1 MIMKHSAIL
10 FALIASTTIVLGQI
24 DTTDFQQTDAE
35 WPGFGYFNLK
45 TKKCPK
51 RIRKQME
58 DVLLIDGG
66 SFTRTNPTHYHLLEK
81 DSSVVSDYSDLIEQ
95 LCPPKYFNYLDMD
108 SAVVSDSSDS
118 IEQLYRTKLYFPR
131 WFSNTGLSVASFL
144 LSDHEVTN
152 KEYRE
157 FVDWVTASVARK
169 ILAEKYPE
177 KYLMKSNTSPTDKV
191 FRPNV
196 SIDWQDDY
204 LRSILFSDTNRCGEK
219 IINKSEIRY
228 SGEIQVNQLD
238 TLIHFDSL
246 AVYPQT
252 DDISYYMGLDQYSSC
267 RNYFEDSNWDDYP
280 VVGVSWE
287 QAMAYCSWK
296 TNRVNESILLW
307 QKIIN
312 HPFYRDD
319 TLWTE
324 SVDWTKLEENVR
336 IPSYRLPTK
345 AEWEYAALAIDND
358 TNPIRGWDNKISSRD
373 RINLTDQEG
382 SYLYNFGEIFDE
394 NGVVIKD
401 FNSDGATFSNKVKSY
416 PSNVLG
422 LHDMRGN
429 VSEWVLDGFNEDELC
444 IKDLESIMDFDDR
457 VDKIFTYMRENFE
470 LDHRTDKGLFY
481 AQKYAKASMRF
492 TQNFENKEN
501 LKLVTGGSWADGPMY
516 LDPELDNAYPAQT
529 QSMKIGFRIAQ
540 DFIGSPGIGG
550 GKRKNYR

>member
-1 MIMKHSAIL
+1 MKHLAIL
-10 FALIASTTIVLGQI
+10 FALIAISTIVLGQI

-35 WPGFGYFNLK
+35 WAGFEDFNFK
-45 TKKCPK
+45 TKKYPK

-66 SFTRTNPTHYHLLEK
+66 SFTRTNPLHYHLLEK
-81 DSSVVSDYSDLIEQ
+81 DSSVVSDYSDLIEE
-95 LCPPKYFNYLDMD
+95 LCPPKHFNLLDMD
-108 SAVVSDSSDS
+108 SSVVSDSSDS
-118 IEQLYRTKLYFPR
+118 IEQLYRTKFYFPLR
-131 WFSNTGLSVASFL
+131 FSDTRLTVASFL

-177 KYLMKSNTSPTDKV
+177 KYLMKSNISPTDKV

-196 SIDWQDDY
+196 PIDWQDDY

-219 IINKSEIRY
+219 KINKSKIRY
-228 SGEIQVNQLD
+228 FGEIQVLD

-246 AVYPQT
+246 VIYPQT
-252 DDISYYMGLDQYSSC
+252 DDISYYLGMDQYSSC
-267 RNYFEDSNWDDYP
+267 RNYFEDPTWDDYP

-319 TLWTE
+319 NLWTE

-345 AEWEYAALAIDND
+345 AEWEYAALAIDNV
-358 TNPIRGWDNKISSRD
+358 TNPIRGWDNKRSSRD
-373 RINLTDQEG
+373 RINLTDQDG
-382 SYLYNFGEIFDE
+382 SYLYNFGEIYDE
-394 NGVVIKD
+394 NGVIIKYFD
-401 FNSDGATFSNKVKSY
+401 SDGAIFSNKVKSY
-416 PSNVLG
+416 PSNALG
-422 LHDMRGN
+422 LYDMVGN
-429 VSEWVLDGFNEDELC
+429 VSEWVLDGFNEEKLC
-444 IKDLESIMDFDDR
+444 IKDLESTMDLDDR
-457 VDKIFTYMRENFE
+457 VDKILTYIREENFE
-470 LDHRTDKGLFY
+470 LEPFRADKDLFY

-501 LKLVTGGSWADGPMY
+501 LKLVRGGSWADGPMY
-516 LDPELDNAYPAQT
+516 LDPELDSAYPAQT

-540 DFIGSPGIGG
+540 DVIGSPGMGG
-550 GKRKNYR
+550 RKR